1 MGFFMAKSQHAIKVV
16 ALDIY
21 GTLLA
26 TSDPDNEL
34 KSRKGAEKFFK
45 KCSSR
50 GIKVVSASDAH
61 IPFLKSELEEC
72 LERVGLGLE
81 VFDSFYQL
89 NQLPCKDFSQIIA
102 DYRISPCELLVIGD
116 RLDKDIEGA
125 RRCGACYIHVPEFV
139 DHVDYFDLS
148 RINF

>member
-1 MGFFMAKSQHAIKVV
+1 MAKEQHSVKVV

-34 KSRKGAEKFFK
+34 KPRKGAEKFFE

-50 GIKVVSASDAH
+50 GIKVVSASDAAY
-61 IPFLKSELEEC
+61 IPLLKSELEEC

-81 VFDSFYQL
+81 VFDAFYQL

-102 DYRISPCELLVIGD
+102 DYKILPCELLVIGD
-116 RLDKDIEGA
+116 RLDKDINGA
-125 RRCGACYIHVPEFV
+125 VKCGACFIHVPEFV

-148 RINF
+148 RIDF